1 MHQKLARREDDD
13 HSFNRLADCRYH
25 PRFLRSE
32 TGGILGKANEKR
44 RTSIRCWSRRR
55 PVALSLRAATAK
67 PPCID
72 PATPTQTVTPTID
85 DPVYYRSLPSR
96 VLQKFLDA
104 VHDILSCSP
113 LPSLS
118 VGFLDHP
125 NLIDCGQKRLR
136 TGCVRPPHVAHNS
149 KGTVCSMWTW
159 DVTRRVSTPSK
170 SRPNAGWRALRRRAS
185 QEIYAENATARF
197 RLKRDTLSDR
207 NLASAIIRR
216 TVSTKSILRSMIILI
231 ERMKT

>member
-1 MHQKLARREDDD
+1 MFRDAKIETFDRLNLQRFHSSGARAPWERDDY
-13 HSFNRLADCRYH
+13 SLIRLADRRYH
-25 PRFLRSE
+25 PQFLRSE

-44 RTSIRCWSRRR
+44 RTSIRCWSRHR
-55 PVALSLRAATAK
+55 PVALSLRAATTK

-72 PATPTQTVTPTID
+72 PATPTQTVTPTMD

-104 VHDILSCSP
+104 MHDVLSRSP

-136 TGCVRPPHVAHNS
+136 TGCVRPSAPRRKQLERDGLLDVDVGRDASSIDSAEKSS
-149 KGTVCSMWTW
+149 KRWMMSV
-159 DVTRRVSTPSK
+159 
-170 SRPNAGWRALRRRAS
+170 
-185 QEIYAENATARF
+185 
-197 RLKRDTLSDR
+197 
-207 NLASAIIRR
+207 
-216 TVSTKSILRSMIILI
+216 
-231 ERMKT
+231 